1 MQGSGLYDV
10 ESVRARLVDGNMDG
24 DRDGKEVKEARERA
38 EKVLGIERAIV
49 EGKVRDVSC

>member
-10 ESVRARLVDGNMDG
+10 AAVQAKLCGGTMDG

>member
-1 MQGSGLYDV
+1 
-10 ESVRARLVDGNMDG
+10 MDG